1 MKSIS
6 LVDRKVADVTR
17 HSWLDNFARNRVL
30 DLLKGIQC
38 GHLSITEHNTTYNFG
53 ETQEHCELVAHI
65 NVNHP
70 GFYRRLL
77 FGGSIG
83 AGEAYMD
90 KTWWSPDLVQVIR
103 LMAVNMPLLQQLD
116 SKWSALFNIAC
127 KLIHRLR
134 PNTLAKARENIAA
147 HYDLGNDFF
156 SLFLDKSMLYSAAI
170 YPNNEF
176 SLAEASEYKMAH
188 ICQRLG
194 LTSGD
199 HLLEIGTGWG
209 GMAIFAAKA
218 TGCKVTSVT
227 ISQEQFNYATEWVAR
242 EGLQDRVEILLKD
255 YRLIEGQFDK
265 LLSIEMIEAVGHE
278 YYRDYFSRCSS
289 LLKPD
294 GVMLIQAITIQD
306 QRFDYARKNSD
317 FIQQYIFPGG
327 CLPSTSVIAQH
338 IAQDT
343 DMQIVGLEDITKDYA
358 LTLKDWR
365 TAFFERIQDVKA
377 QGFGERFIRMWDF
390 YLCYC
395 EGGFRERAI
404 STVQYVFAKPD
415 ARRLPIITNRAF
427 T

>member
-6 LVDRKVADVTR
+6 LIDRKVADVNQ

-30 DLLKGIQC
+30 GLLGDIQS
-38 GHLSITEHNTTYNFG
+38 GQLSITENGTTYNFG
-53 ETQEHCELVAHI
+53 QTQDNSELVAHI
-65 NVNHP
+65 NVSHP

-103 LMAVNMPLLQQLD
+103 LMAANMSLLQQLD
-116 SKWSALFNIAC
+116 SKWSTLFNIGC
-127 KLIHRLR
+127 KLVHRLR
-134 PNTLAKARENIAA
+134 PNTLAIARENIAA

-170 YPNNEF
+170 YPSQES
-176 SLAEASEYKMAH
+176 SLAEASQYKMAH

-194 LTSGD
+194 LTSSD

-227 ISQEQFNYATEWVAR
+227 ISQEQFNYAIEWVMR
-242 EGLQDRVEILLKD
+242 EGLQDRVNILLQD

-278 YYRDYFSRCSS
+278 FYREYFSRCSS

-294 GVMLIQAITIQD
+294 GIMLIQAITIQD

-317 FIQQYIFPGG
+317 FIQRYIFPGG
-327 CLPSTSVIAQH
+327 CLPSTSVVAQH
-338 IAQDT
+338 IARDT

-358 LTLKDWR
+358 LTLRDWR
-365 TAFFERIQDVKA
+365 AAFFERIQDVKA
-377 QGFGERFIRMWDF
+377 LGFGERFIRMWDF

-404 STVQYVFAKPD
+404 STVQYVFAKPG
-415 ARRLPIITNRAF
+415 ARLLPAVAKRITS
-427 T
+427 

>member
-6 LVDRKVADVTR
+6 LIDRKVADVNQ
-17 HSWLDNFARNRVL
+17 HHWLDSFARNRVL
-30 DLLKGIQC
+30 ALLDNLQC
-38 GHLSITEHNTTYNFG
+38 GHLSITENNTTYNFG
-53 ETQEHCELVAHI
+53 QPQESSELVAHI

-70 GFYRRLL
+70 GFYRQLL

-103 LMAVNMPLLQQLD
+103 LMAVNMPLLQRLD
-116 SKWSALFNIAC
+116 SKWSSLFNVAC

-134 PNTLAKARENIAA
+134 PNTLTKARENIAA

-170 YPNNEF
+170 YPHEHTTL
-176 SLAEASEYKMAH
+176 SEASQYKMAH
-188 ICQRLG
+188 ICARLG
-194 LTSGD
+194 LTNND

-209 GMAIFAAKA
+209 GMAIFAAKT
-218 TGCKVTSVT
+218 TGCRVTSVT
-227 ISQEQFNYATEWVAR
+227 ISKEQFHYATEWVAR
-242 EGLQDRVEILLKD
+242 EGLQDKVNILLQD
-255 YRLIEGQFDK
+255 YRLVEGKFDK

-278 YYRDYFSRCSS
+278 FYREYFSRCSA
-289 LLKPD
+289 LLKPN
-294 GVMLIQAITIQD
+294 GMMLIQAITIQD

-317 FIQQYIFPGG
+317 FIQRYIFPGG
-327 CLPSTSVIAQH
+327 CLPSTGVIAQH
-338 IAQDT
+338 ITGDT
-343 DMQIVGLEDITKDYA
+343 DMQIVGLEDITLDYA
-358 LTLKDWR
+358 RTLSDWR
-365 TAFFERIQDVKA
+365 AAFFERLQDVKA

-404 STVQYVFAKPD
+404 STVQYVFAKPG
-415 ARRLPIITNRAF
+415 ARQLPIVARQSAA
-427 T
+427 